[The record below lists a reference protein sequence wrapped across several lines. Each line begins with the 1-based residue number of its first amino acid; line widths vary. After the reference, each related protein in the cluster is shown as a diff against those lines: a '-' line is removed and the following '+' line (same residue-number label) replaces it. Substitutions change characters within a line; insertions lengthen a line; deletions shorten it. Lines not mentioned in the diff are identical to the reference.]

1 MCQPTSFVST
11 GFAATWQKT
20 CVAGFLLT
28 SVVLSGCASIGLSGP
43 PSDLF
48 TLSPKSTFSSELP
61 FVDWQLVIEEP
72 LASGGLDSS
81 RIALKPEPTE
91 FNYFAGAR
99 WTERAPVLVQ
109 TLIIE
114 SFETSGKIVGV
125 GRQSIGLRSDYN
137 LKLELRE
144 FQAEYFDKSAPP
156 AVRVRVNAKL
166 VRQPRQ
172 QIIASKSFE
181 FRRVAEEDSV
191 RSIVRTFD
199 SALGRAMKELVEWT
213 LTVGQKDV
221 DGS

>member
-48 TLSPKSTFSSELP
+48 TLSPKSTFSSEL
-61 FVDWQLVIEEP
+61 
-72 LASGGLDSS
+72 
-81 RIALKPEPTE
+81 PTE

-213 LTVGQKDV
+213 LTVGP
-221 DGS
+221 